1 MAAAGSPYPG
11 SFDRSRLV
19 VQQEDSAA
27 QIVQTVFGR
36 RYKPWLCGQ
45 VSPELVDGYQG
56 SSSTVRAVAGS
67 RPHVAVR
74 FPPQI
79 STARSGNAIP
89 QP

>member
-1 MAAAGSPYPG
+1 M
-11 SFDRSRLV
+11 
-19 VQQEDSAA
+19 
-27 QIVQTVFGR
+27 
-36 RYKPWLCGQ
+36 
-45 VSPELVDGYQG
+45 VDGYQG